1 MVDQLKDLLFLI
13 KQVDFEA
20 PNFEELYQTDAEYF
34 SETVYRDIKHLEQQ
48 HYDLIY
54 TSSLRFLSNVLE
66 CLQFNFEID
75 IYEFDIRSWAQQG
88 LDHILKFSG
97 LRRSFRQPIS
107 CCQRYC
113 KCISN
118 LFKSNRQRK

>member
-20 PNFEELYQTDAEYF
+20 SNFEELYQTDAEYF

-54 TSSLRFLSNVLE
+54 SSSLRFLSNVLQ

-75 IYEFDIRSWAQQG
+75 IYEFDIRDWAQQG

-97 LRRSFRQPIS
+97 LRRSFRQPMS
-107 CCQRYC
+107 FCQRYC

-118 LFKSNRQRK
+118 LFKNNRQRR